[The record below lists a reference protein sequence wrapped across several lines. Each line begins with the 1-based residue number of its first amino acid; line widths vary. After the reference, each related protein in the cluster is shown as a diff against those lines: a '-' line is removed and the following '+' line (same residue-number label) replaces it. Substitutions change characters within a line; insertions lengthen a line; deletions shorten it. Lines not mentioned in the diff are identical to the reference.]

1 MRRGRTITLTALLAL
16 GAGAVAGCA
25 QDNPVIEPG
34 GNEDAG
40 EGHDPQG
47 TATILGEEATNHG
60 ETDVSGE
67 TEAEMELDD
76 SYFGPTIWRGEPG
89 QQLTL
94 ALHNEGAAPHTFTL
108 DEAGLDVELEPGEEG
123 SVDLTFPES
132 GTVAFYCRFH
142 RAQGM
147 VGAATVDGEGIEA
160 SGGGDGH
167 GDHSGGDD
175 DSGREDY

>member
-1 MRRGRTITLTALLAL
+1 MRRGRTIVLAAMLVLT
-16 GAGAVAGCA
+16 GCA

-34 GNEDAG
+34 GQGGEQGEDAG

-76 SYFGPTIWRGEPG
+76 SYFGPTIWRGESG
-89 QQLTL
+89 QELTL
-94 ALHNEGAAPHTFTL
+94 ALHNEGDAPHTFTL
-108 DEAGLDVELEPGEEG
+108 DDPSTEVVLQPGDEG
-123 SVDLTFPES
+123 AAQLTFPES
-132 GTVAFYCRFH
+132 GTVLFYCRFH

-147 VGAATVDGEGIEA
+147 VGAVTVDGEGIEA

-167 GDHSGGDD
+167 GGHSGED
-175 DSGREDY
+175 DSVREDY